1 MFCKVLIAMADTEL
15 FFLYKIYTYALSDSP
30 RTSVSCTTWISL
42 ESAEFHIFQSVHG
55 AAPGS
60 ELAVFKGVFL
70 SYPSLC
76 SANYVPLCLGAMIAF
91 F

>member
-1 MFCKVLIAMADTEL
+1 MADIEL
-15 FFLYKIYTYALSDSP
+15 FFPFKNIGFVKWDHDFSFMYNLDFLGICGVLS
-30 RTSVSCTTWISL
+30 
-42 ESAEFHIFQSVHG
+42 FQSIPR
-55 AAPGS
+55 AATRFG
-60 ELAVFKGVFL
+60 LAVFKGVFS